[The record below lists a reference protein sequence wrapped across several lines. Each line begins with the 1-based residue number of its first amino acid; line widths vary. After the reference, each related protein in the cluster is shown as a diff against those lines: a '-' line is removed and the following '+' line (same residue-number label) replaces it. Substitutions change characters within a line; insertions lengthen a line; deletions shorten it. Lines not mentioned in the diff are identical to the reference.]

1 MGAIYVCRHG
11 QTDMN
16 VRGCLQG
23 RTDTQLNETGRE
35 QARGAAQFLRDNEIL
50 IDEVRTSPLSRAVES
65 AEIISGI
72 PHELFT
78 MEHSLI
84 EMSFGDWEGLALDSL
99 PQEERDRFFE
109 NSDLHPAPG
118 GETASEVID
127 RVGKF
132 LGMMKM
138 RRRYQDR
145 NILLSSHGALIHGLT
160 CYVKGLPPEKFWTI
174 KIANCEILKLDL
186 DAMKL
191 ETIFPGYVGEARVG

>member
-16 VRGCLQG
+16 VKGCLQG
-23 RTDTQLNETGRE
+23 RTDTQLNETGRA
-35 QARGAAQFLRDNEIL
+35 QARGAAEFLRENNIF

-78 MEHSLI
+78 LEHALI
-84 EMSFGDWEGLALDSL
+84 EMSFGEWEGKPLESL
-99 PQEERDRFFE
+99 SQEERDAFFS
-109 NSDLHPAPG
+109 NSDRHPAPG
-118 GETASEVID
+118 GETASEVIA

-132 LGMMKM
+132 LTAMKM
-138 RRRYQDR
+138 RKRYIDR

-160 CYVKGLPPEKFWTI
+160 CYVRNLPPEDFWTI
-174 KIANCEILKLDL
+174 KIANCEILKLNL
-186 DAMKL
+186 EAMTL
-191 ETIFPGYVGEARVG
+191 ETIFPGYVGEAKVG

>member
-23 RTDTQLNETGRE
+23 RTDTQLNETGRA
-35 QARGAAQFLRDNEIL
+35 QARGAAKFLADNEIL

-72 PHELFT
+72 SHDHFT
-78 MEHSLI
+78 LEHALI
-84 EMSFGDWEGLALDSL
+84 EMSFGDWEGLALEGL
-99 PQEERDRFFE
+99 PKEERDAFFA

-118 GETASEVID
+118 GETASDVIN

-132 LGMMKM
+132 LTAMKM

-186 DAMKL
+186 DAMTL
-191 ETIFPGYVGEARVG
+191 ETVFPGYIGEAKVG